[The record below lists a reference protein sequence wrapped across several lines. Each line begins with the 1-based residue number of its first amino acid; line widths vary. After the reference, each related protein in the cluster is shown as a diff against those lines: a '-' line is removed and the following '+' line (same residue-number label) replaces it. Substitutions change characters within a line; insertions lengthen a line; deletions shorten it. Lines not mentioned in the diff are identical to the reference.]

1 MSEPLFPKSV
11 DPLAAGYVLGDLDR
25 EETEIF
31 EQRLATEPELAQEVS
46 RLRGVLEEV
55 LYGLNEVKPPQQL
68 RSTILQSVPSSTQ
81 APIPL
86 SPTLPRLGQSATAK
100 QPTSRRRPLPWNKIM
115 GSIAALFMVAIGI
128 DNYQLRQELSRTQE
142 VSTLLQQ
149 SEIRLFS
156 LQGMETAKQ
165 AQGSFVLNLEQ
176 QKGVL
181 AVQNLPAPPAGKV
194 YRLWAVVDGDKIP
207 CGRLSVNHQG
217 TVLEKFSMPADF
229 YEAGI
234 SSLIVTLEPSDSARQ
249 PVGPTIMASRV

>member
-25 EETEIF
+25 QETELF

-46 RLRGVLEEV
+46 RLRDVLEEV

-68 RSTILQSVPSSTQ
+68 RSAILQSATSSTLSST
-81 APIPL
+81 PL
-86 SPTLPRLGQSATAK
+86 PTLPRLAQSATAR

-142 VSTLLQQ
+142 VSALLQQ
-149 SEIRLFS
+149 SETRLFS

-181 AVQNLPAPPAGKV
+181 AVQHLPAPPAGKV

-207 CGRLSVNHQG
+207 CGRLRVNHQG

-234 SSLIVTLEPSDSARQ
+234 SSLLVTLEPSETARQ